1 MNTNHAGTTDHG
13 GDLDPRQAATL
24 LEQTR
29 QRARRQ
35 FEPAPPWLLV
45 IRAILVL
52 AACGTVWLSVRGQ
65 HPYRHPST
73 PAVLVIIAFGLLN
86 LAATVAAAKHATT
99 GIGGRTRL
107 RRADMT
113 IMAIAWIAAYA
124 VMVALAVAGVSPAI
138 VYGVYPITVPLIAGG
153 LVAAGVMA
161 ARARWRTSGTCL
173 AAAVVGAV
181 AVFAGPVGAWAV
193 AGIGLCV
200 VLLATAATITWQ
212 QRTWQKRVWPRRA
225 WQQRT

>member
-1 MNTNHAGTTDHG
+1 MAGM
-13 GDLDPRQAATL
+13 
-24 LEQTR
+24 
-29 QRARRQ
+29 
-35 FEPAPPWLLV
+35 
-45 IRAILVL
+45 
-52 AACGTVWLSVRGQ
+52 
-65 HPYRHPST
+65 
-73 PAVLVIIAFGLLN
+73 AF
-86 LAATVAAAKHATT
+86 
-99 GIGGRTRL
+99 
-107 RRADMT
+107 
-113 IMAIAWIAAYA
+113 
-124 VMVALAVAGVSPAI
+124 AGVSPAI

-153 LVAAGVMA
+153 LVGAGVMA